1 MTTNNHNFTVKPFY
15 RRVRGSFHFL
25 FKLFFRFKSFGQENI
40 PDTGPVLIACNHQ
53 SYLDPIVCAIG
64 MERELSFMARDSLF
78 KGRFGKII
86 TELNAF
92 PVKRDSADLSAIRD
106 IVDRLNQ
113 QRAVMMFPEGTRSDT
128 GHVKD
133 FKNGFVLIARK
144 AKAAIVPAVIDGT
157 FEAWPRQRKLPLPA
171 GVRIRYGNVIPAE
184 DVKTMNKNELLQRV
198 QSEIRA
204 MQDEIR
210 TKYNK
215 KPYDYSKGE

>member
-1 MTTNNHNFTVKPFY
+1 MTTNKQDYKIKPFY
-15 RRVRGSFHFL
+15 RKVRGTFHLL
-25 FKLFFRFKSFGQENI
+25 FKLFFRFRSFGQENI
-40 PDTGPVLIACNHQ
+40 PFEGPVLIACNHQ

-86 TELNAF
+86 SELNAF

-106 IVDRLNQ
+106 IVDRLSQ

-144 AKAAIVPAVIDGT
+144 AKASIVPAVIDGT
-157 FEAWPRQRKLPLPA
+157 FEAWPRNRKLPLPA
-171 GVRIRYGNVIPAE
+171 GVRIKYGQVIPADE
-184 DVKTMNKNELLQRV
+184 VKAMNKNELLERV
-198 QSEIRA
+198 HTEIRE
-204 MQDEIR
+204 MQNELR
-210 TKYNK
+210 EKYNRK
-215 KPYDYSKGE
+215 LYDYVS